1 MRRTI
6 AASLLAALSV
16 AAGGAAPQVAVDVVG
31 GRVHIPVS
39 VNGAPPASFIL
50 DTGAARSPID
60 AAYAKSLGLSS
71 VGQGH
76 AYGAGGGQQV
86 GIAPDVT
93 MTVGGVTHRIDRA
106 PMTRMKTISLRIGQ
120 PVSGVLGYE
129 VLSKYVTEIDYANE
143 TVRFHPKSFSPP
155 REAVRLPIRFTHNL
169 PMVDVKMTTPD
180 GRELA
185 GRFLVDTG
193 AGFAVAL
200 TRAFAEKNK
209 IEIEGGIDMSV
220 GIGVGGA
227 TQDRIGRLPSFS
239 VGGFTFE
246 RPVVNLS
253 RDTQGVLSKSDF
265 DGLIGGPLLRRF
277 TLFVD
282 YPRKQIALVPNAKLR
297 DPFEFDMSGLLF
309 AAADET
315 FTTTVVQNVLPG
327 SPAAEAGFRAGD
339 ELRAIDGKPVLPRDF
354 EAIRL
359 GFRVPDKKFE
369 VTIARDGAE
378 SKVQLVTRRLL

>member
-1 MRRTI
+1 M
-6 AASLLAALSV
+6 
-16 AAGGAAPQVAVDVVG
+16 
-31 GRVHIPVS
+31 HIPVS

-50 DTGAARSPID
+50 DTGASRSPID
-60 AAYAKSLGLSS
+60 QAYAKSLGLTAVS
-71 VGQGH
+71 QGR
-76 AYGAGGGQQV
+76 AYGAGGGQAV
-86 GIAPDVT
+86 GLAPDLDL
-93 MTVGGVTHRIDRA
+93 TVGGATHRIERA
-106 PMTRMKTISLRIGQ
+106 PMTRMSTISLRIGQ

-143 TVRFHPKSFSPP
+143 TVTFHPKSFQPP
-155 REAVRLPIRFTHNL
+155 REAVRLPIRFSGNL
-169 PMVDVKMTTPD
+169 PMVNVKLTTPD

-193 AGFAVAL
+193 AGFAVVL
-200 TRAFAEKNK
+200 TRAFAAKHK
-209 IEIEGGIDMSV
+209 IALEGGIDMSI

-277 TLFVD
+277 TMFVD
-282 YPRKQIALVPNAKLR
+282 YPRKQIALVPNDKLG

-309 AAADET
+309 ASADET
-315 FTTTVVQNVLPG
+315 YTRTVVQSVLPG
-327 SPAAEAGFRAGD
+327 SPAAAAGIRAGD

-354 EAIRL
+354 EAVRL
-359 GFRVPDKKFE
+359 GFRVPEKKFE
-369 VTIARDGAE
+369 VTIVRDGVE
-378 SKVQLVTRRLL
+378 STVPLVTRRLL